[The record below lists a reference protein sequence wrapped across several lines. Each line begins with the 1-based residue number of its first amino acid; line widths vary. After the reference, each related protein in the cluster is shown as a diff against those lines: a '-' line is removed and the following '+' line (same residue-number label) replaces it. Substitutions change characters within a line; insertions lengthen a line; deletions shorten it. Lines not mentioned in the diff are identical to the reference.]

1 MSPTPERRLAA
12 GLRRRGLDAPARLL
26 ADAHRPLTP
35 LLADL
40 GAAVGP
46 LLGAVGMG
54 GAARL
59 LSEGRPLDALI
70 EALDAGEDPDVRSR

>member
-1 MSPTPERRLAA
+1 MSPTPERRLASR
-12 GLRRRGLDAPARLL
+12 LRRRGLDAPARLL
-26 ADAHRPLTP
+26 ADAHRPLAP

-46 LLGAVGMG
+46 LLGAAGMS

-59 LSEGRPLDALI
+59 LSQERPLDALI
-70 EALDAGEDPDVRSR
+70 EALDAGEDHDVRSR